1 VIFRSGYIRT
11 LDNLAPL
18 AESLAIDKDRVV
30 AVGSNDEIEDIAG
43 PETTIEDLEGR
54 IILPGL
60 TDAHIH
66 LEKYTHNL
74 NKVNVE
80 VSSLQT
86 CLDRVWQRVKE
97 TQPGEWIL
105 GHGWNQNQWE
115 RFGTAADLDRVS
127 PDNPVYLTA
136 KSLHAGW
143 GNTLALELGGITY
156 SSSDPQG
163 GQIQRDASGA
173 PTGILLEEAM
183 RLASDVI
190 PVPTVESTG
199 DALPEAQAQLW
210 RYGITAV
217 HDFDGSHCFQAL
229 QLLRER
235 GQLGLRV
242 VNNILVDDLEHALG
256 LGLSTG
262 CGDEWMRVGNI
273 KVFADGALGPRTA
286 AMLAPYDGEPDN
298 TGMCL
303 LDKEELLEIFIRAA
317 KGGLAMAVHA
327 IGDLA
332 NRNVL
337 DALADLRRFETE
349 NGLPHLHHRIEHL
362 QLLHPND
369 LSRPAEYDII
379 ASMQPIHATS
389 DMEMADRY
397 WGSRVKYAYAWR
409 SQLQAGA
416 TLAFGSDAPV
426 ESPNPF
432 LGLHAAVTRRR
443 RDGSPGL
450 EGWISA
456 ERLSV
461 HEALLGYTHGPAC
474 AAGSGSILG
483 RLAIGSMADLIVLE
497 DDPYVCE
504 EEALAEIMPVGT
516 MVGGTWRYRTF

>member
-1 VIFRSGYIRT
+1 MILRNGIIRT
-11 LDNLAPL
+11 LDNLIPL
-18 AESLAIDKDRVV
+18 AESLAIDRDRVV
-30 AVGSNDEIEDIAG
+30 AVGSDDELADITVTG
-43 PETTIEDLEGR
+43 TVVVDLGGR
-54 IILPGL
+54 IVLPGL

-74 NKVNVE
+74 NKVDVE
-80 VSSLQT
+80 VSSLQA
-86 CLDRVWQRVKE
+86 CLERVRQRVQE
-97 TQPGEWIL
+97 TEPGKWIL

-115 RFGTAADLDRVS
+115 RFGTAVDLDSVS
-127 PDNPVYLTA
+127 PNNPVYLTA

-143 GNTLALELGGITY
+143 GNTLALERAGITS
-156 SSSDPQG
+156 SSSDPPG
-163 GQIQRDASGA
+163 GKIQRDASGA

-183 RLASDVI
+183 RLVSKVI
-190 PVPTVESTG
+190 PTPTAESTC

-217 HDFDGSHCFQAL
+217 HDFDGSRCFRAI

-256 LGLSTG
+256 IGLRTG
-262 CGDEWMRVGNI
+262 YGDEWIRIGNI
-273 KVFADGALGPRTA
+273 KVFADGALGTRTA
-286 AMLAPYDGEPDN
+286 AMLAPYEGDPDN

-303 LDKEELLEIFIRAA
+303 RDREELLEIFIRAA

-337 DALADLRRFETE
+337 DALADLRSFETD
-349 NGLPHLHHRIEHL
+349 NYLTHLHHRIEHL
-362 QLLHPND
+362 QLLHPDD

-443 RDGSPGL
+443 LDGSPGPV
-450 EGWISA
+450 GWTPT

-461 HEALLGYTHGPAC
+461 HEALLGYTHGPAY
-474 AAGSGSILG
+474 AAGLSPIVG

-497 DDPYVCE
+497 DDPYCCDE
-504 EEALAEIMPVGT
+504 KALAEIMPIGT
-516 MVGGTWRYRTF
+516 MVGGTWRYREF